1 VTQHTENQTMAS
13 STTLTDE
20 QVVAEIQ
27 RLKAQLGEDL
37 TILGHHYQRDEI
49 IQFADYRGDS
59 LELSRV
65 AASTSSKYIVFC
77 GVCFM
82 AETAA
87 ILCDPQ
93 QIVILP
99 VDEALCPMAHL
110 ATAREVDEA
119 WQALTAM
126 WGDDLLPIVYQN
138 SLAELKAFVGQHDG
152 AVCTS
157 ANAASLFAWALA
169 RKGHLLFTP
178 DEHLGTNTAL
188 DMGIPREE
196 IGVWDRLHP
205 PDPAT
210 LRDCRVVV
218 WKGYCYVH
226 TGFKPQHVA
235 DARSRYPDA
244 LIIVHPECPRE
255 VVVRSDATGSTSR
268 IIKVVAEAEPGS
280 TIVVG
285 TECSLVHRLA
295 HENPDKQVVPLSERT
310 CRTQSLTRMR
320 DLLHVLQRIAVG
332 QPDHIVTVD
341 PETARWSRVALD
353 RMLQAS

>member
-1 VTQHTENQTMAS
+1 VTQRSENQTMAS
-13 STTLTDE
+13 SARLTDE
-20 QVVAEIQ
+20 QVAAEIR

-49 IQFADYRGDS
+49 IQFADHRGDS

-65 AASTSSKYIVFC
+65 AANAGAKYIVFC
-77 GVCFM
+77 GVRFM

-93 QIVILP
+93 QIVVQP
-99 VDEALCPMAHL
+99 VEEALCPMAHL
-110 ATAREVDEA
+110 ATAREVADA

-138 SLAELKAFVGQHDG
+138 SLAELKAFVGRHDG

-157 ANAASLFAWALA
+157 SNADKLFAWAWA
-169 RKGHLLFTP
+169 RKGHILFTP
-178 DEHLGTNTAL
+178 DEHLGANTAL
-188 DMGIPREE
+188 DMGIPLAE
-196 IGVWDRLHP
+196 IGVWDRLNP

-210 LRDCRVVV
+210 LRDCRIVV

-226 TGFKPQHVA
+226 TGFTPQHVA

-255 VVVRSDATGSTSR
+255 VVAGADATGSTSR
-268 IIKVVAEAEPGS
+268 IIKVVAEAEPGR

-295 HENPDKQVVPLSERT
+295 HEHPDKQVVPLSERT
-310 CRTQSLTRMR
+310 CRTMSLTRMR
-320 DLLHVLQRIAVG
+320 DLLHVLQRIASG
-332 QPDHIVTVD
+332 EPDHIVTVD